1 MPCPIRRRA
10 ARLIANNRFIGQ
22 YPRPK
27 PEKSDLKKAHPVRSG
42 RRQCRVLANPRFGR
56 LRGSHSSAAL
66 CCCSRRK
73 PRPSSIS
80 KASSAA
86 PSNSRAAA
94 MAAAAYYRNRGSGTT
109 RHVKS
114 SSERRLCLCSGG
126 QDQGKGRHPGG
137 DAEQQRRQQRAATV
151 IRSGAIVATRHLD
164 AADQRDARQRRPAG
178 LLAVALERNRF
189 RLKRFAL
196 QHFGGA

>member
-94 MAAAAYYRNRGSGTT
+94 MAAAAVLSQSRL
-109 RHVKS
+109 RHDPPRQE